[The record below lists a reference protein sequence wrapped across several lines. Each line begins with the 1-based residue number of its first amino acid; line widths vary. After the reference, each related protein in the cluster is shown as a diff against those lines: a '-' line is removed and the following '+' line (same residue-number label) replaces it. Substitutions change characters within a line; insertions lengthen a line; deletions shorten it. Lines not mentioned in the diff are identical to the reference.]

1 MRLQK
6 RGRRRDYHSR
16 IVVMEAR
23 QGTHSGKYVDM
34 LGSYDHKQ
42 GTIKLD
48 KEKAADWITK
58 GVQPSVTVYNMLVN
72 EGVIKGD
79 KKNALPKRTAPVV
92 EAPVEE
98 EVPEEPKAEEAPKEE
113 PEAEAEAPAEESP
126 AEPEPEVAEEAPKEE
141 EVKEEEPETP
151 SPEEAAPEATEEE
164 KPTEA

>member
-1 MRLQK
+1 MRHMLKMRLQK

-58 GVQPSVTVYNMLVN
+58 GAQPSVTVYNMLVN

-92 EAPVEE
+92 EAPEE
-98 EVPEEPKAEEAPKEE
+98 EEPKTEEAPKE
-113 PEAEAEAPAEESP
+113 EAEAEAPAEEAP
-126 AEPEPEVAEEAPKEE
+126 AEPEPEVTQEAPKEE
-141 EVKEEEPETP
+141 EAKEEESEAP
-151 SPEEAAPEATEEE
+151 SEEEAAPEAVEEE

>member
-1 MRLQK
+1 MLKMRLQK

-48 KEKAADWITK
+48 KEKAADWISK

-72 EGVIKGD
+72 EGIIKGD

-92 EAPVEE
+92 ETPAEPEPTE
-98 EVPEEPKAEEAPKEE
+98 EVATEEAPKEE
-113 PEAEAEAPAEESP
+113 STPAEEEAP
-126 AEPEPEVAEEAPKEE
+126 TEPEEKPTEETEEA
-141 EVKEEEPETP
+141 KEEEPEAP
-151 SPEEAAPEATEEE
+151 AAEEPTPEATEEE
-164 KPTEA
+164 KATEE